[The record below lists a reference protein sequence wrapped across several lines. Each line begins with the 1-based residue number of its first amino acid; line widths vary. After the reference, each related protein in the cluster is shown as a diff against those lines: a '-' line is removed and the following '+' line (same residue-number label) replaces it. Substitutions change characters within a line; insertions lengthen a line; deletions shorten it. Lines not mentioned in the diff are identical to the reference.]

1 MNRASALGQAGGTAM
16 TKTARL
22 TRRTLIA
29 STATIGAAAILPRYA
44 RAAEFEYKMGHSTP
58 AVHPFHKHLLA
69 VSERIGK
76 ETGGRMKL
84 NVFPNSQLGGDN
96 DLLSQVRSGAIEICQ
111 PAGLIFASILPL
123 TAINGM
129 GFAFD
134 SYDKVWPTMDGDLGK
149 FVRGQII
156 ARVGLV
162 PMERIWDLGFRQITN
177 SIKPINSAGDLAGMK
192 LRVPGAPALVSLF
205 KALGTHPVSMQF
217 GEVYTSL
224 QTKVV
229 DGQENPMSIIDA
241 GKFYEVQKFCSM
253 TNHVWDGHWIT
264 FNKAAWER
272 LPDDIK
278 TVVARAFNEGAVAQ
292 RAELA
297 QLNNTL
303 QAELE
308 KKGMTFNKAETQ
320 SFRDLLSKAGFYKE
334 WREKLGNEAWT
345 LLEARVGKLG

>member
-1 MNRASALGQAGGTAM
+1 MNGKFKQ
-16 TKTARL
+16 
-22 TRRTLIA
+22 TRRAVVA
-29 STATIGAAAILPRYA
+29 STAAFGAAAILPRGL

-69 VSERIGK
+69 VAERIGK
-76 ETGGRMKL
+76 ETNGRMAL

-96 DLLSQVRSGAIEICQ
+96 DLLSQARSGAIEICQ
-111 PAGLIFASILPL
+111 PAGLILASILPL

-134 SYDKVWPTMDGDLGK
+134 SYDKVWPTMDGELGRY
-149 FVRGQII
+149 VRGQI
-156 ARVGLV
+156 AAKVGLV
-162 PMERIWDLGFRQITN
+162 PMDRIWDLGFRQITN
-177 SIKPINSAGDLAGMK
+177 SVRPIKSAADLAGLK

-241 GKFYEVQKFCSM
+241 GKFYEVQKFCSI
-253 TNHVWDGHWIT
+253 TNHVWDGHWIC
-264 FNKAAWER
+264 FNRGAWER
-272 LPDDIK
+272 LPADVK

-297 QLNNTL
+297 QMNNTL
-303 QAELE
+303 QADLE
-308 KKGMTFNKAETQ
+308 KKGMTFNRAETQ
-320 SFRDLLSKAGFYKE
+320 SFRDLLGKAGFYKE
-334 WREKLGNEAWT
+334 WREKLGEEVWT
-345 LLEARVGKLG
+345 LLEKQVGKLG

>member
-1 MNRASALGQAGGTAM
+1 MKHRS
-16 TKTARL
+16 KL
-22 TRRTLIA
+22 TRRTLVA
-29 STATIGAAAILPRYA
+29 STAALGAVAFLPRGLH
-44 RAAEFEYKMGHSTP
+44 AAEFEYKMGHSTP

-69 VSERIGK
+69 VAERIGK
-76 ETGGRMKL
+76 ESGGRMTL

-111 PAGLIFASILPL
+111 PAGLILASILPL

-129 GFAFD
+129 GFAFE
-134 SYDKVWPTMDGDLGK
+134 SYDKVWPAMDGDLGK
-149 FVRGQII
+149 YVRAQI
-156 ARVGLV
+156 AAKVGLV
-162 PMERIWDLGFRQITN
+162 PMDKIWDLGFRQITN
-177 SIKPINSAGDLAGMK
+177 SIKPIKSAADLNGMK

-241 GKFYEVQKFCSM
+241 GKFYEVQKFCSI

-264 FNKAAWER
+264 FNKGAWDR
-272 LPDDIK
+272 LPNDLK
-278 TVVARAFNEGAVAQ
+278 TVVARAFNDGAVAQ

-297 QLNNTL
+297 KMNDTL
-303 QAELE
+303 QADLE
-308 KKGMTFNKAETQ
+308 KKGMTFNRAETK
-320 SFRDLLSKAGFYKE
+320 SFRDMLSKAGFYKE
-334 WREKLGNEAWT
+334 WREKLGEEVWT
-345 LLEARVGKLG
+345 LLEKQVGKLG